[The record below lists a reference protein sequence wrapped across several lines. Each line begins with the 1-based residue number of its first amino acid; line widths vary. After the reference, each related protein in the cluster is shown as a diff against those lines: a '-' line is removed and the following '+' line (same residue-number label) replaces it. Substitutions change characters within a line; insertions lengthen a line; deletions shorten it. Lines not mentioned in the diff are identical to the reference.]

1 MLFDDEKNHIE
12 NNIENNKI
20 YDSIAKVL
28 HKISS
33 IYTKIANGET
43 ISASEAALLNQ
54 VPNLERFVNIYI
66 RILKESDSTTE
77 LHSDLQQLINL
88 IKDKK

>member
-88 IKDKK
+88 IKNKK